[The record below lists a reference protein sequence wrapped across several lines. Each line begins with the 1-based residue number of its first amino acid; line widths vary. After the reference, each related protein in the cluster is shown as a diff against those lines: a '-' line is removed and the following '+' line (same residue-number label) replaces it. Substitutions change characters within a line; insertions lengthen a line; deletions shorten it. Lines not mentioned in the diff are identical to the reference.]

1 MSLKVT
7 TQSLFWPP
15 VTEVENGEE
24 TRKPQSSFVRLNHVR
39 EGVAQRRNIRSIV
52 SFSFH
57 LTVSVSLSCKQA
69 IVNRR
74 PTDSVRSCTTNWQL
88 RHDQQRNQR
97 ADEQRKLA
105 SWKQRKEGRGDIRT
119 PYAHLSLRLREN
131 PARNY
136 WACLLGGLIWTYLI
150 SNMKKYI
157 IKLHQIPAGCA
168 KTYAARDSETR

>member
-1 MSLKVT
+1 MLVCWGREILEHLIRLLFHFQSTLSIPSSEIPMSLKVT

-24 TRKPQSSFVRLNHVR
+24 TRKPQNSFVRLNHV
-39 EGVAQRRNIRSIV
+39 GDRSCSKEEYQFDCLPLI
-52 SFSFH
+52 SSH
-57 LTVSVSLSCKQA
+57 GLCLSVPLSCKQA

-105 SWKQRKEGRGDIRT
+105 SWKQRKEGRKGRYT
-119 PYAHLSLRLREN
+119 HTLR
-131 PARNY
+131 
-136 WACLLGGLIWTYLI
+136 
-150 SNMKKYI
+150 
-157 IKLHQIPAGCA
+157 
-168 KTYAARDSETR
+168 